1 LAGKHNNERGNVAM
15 QFKKLIG
22 AAVVAGL
29 VGQSAI
35 MPQVANAGS
44 HGDFYKGKTVTIVVR
59 SNPGGG
65 YDTYGRLI
73 ANHIGK
79 HIPGNPDVIVQNM
92 PGAGGI
98 VAANY
103 LDSQADQDGTVLAIF
118 DRGAAFTQR
127 VGKEGVAY
135 DVSKWN
141 LLGSAT
147 GEAYAYVA
155 AKDAPFNSLSELK
168 ALSDNQKFSATGPG
182 SDSYTYT
189 ELLQNAGMPVKLI
202 SGYVGTQ
209 EKLLAIIRGEVQGTA
224 GSFGSIAEQAEA
236 EGLKVIGLLGNVP
249 SRPELQQLANFMPD
263 SQMPTMAVAVAPLA
277 AGRPFATTPNVPA
290 DRVKILQDAFAAA
303 LKDPELIAEAEKA
316 GRPLDYM
323 GPKDL
328 ADLYAN
334 ILAAS
339 DDVIKKFTETPAE
352 KVTAKLDEVG
362 KKGKVI
368 TFQGKKGQ
376 VSSAISKSRTKITI
390 GGKDAKRGK
399 LKAGMECAVEY
410 NPGHEEREASKV
422 DCK

>member
-1 LAGKHNNERGNVAM
+1 M
-15 QFKKLIG
+15 QFKKLMW
-22 AAVVAGL
+22 AAIVAGL
-29 VGQSAI
+29 VGQTTIISS
-35 MPQVANAGS
+35 VVNAGS
-44 HGDFYKGKTVTIVVR
+44 HADFYKGKTITVVVR
-59 SNPGGG
+59 SSPGGG

-103 LDSQADQDGTVLAIF
+103 LNSQASQDGTVIAIF

-127 VGKEGVAY
+127 IGKEGVAY

-155 AKDAPFNSLSELK
+155 AKDAPFNNLKELK
-168 ALSDNQKFSATGPG
+168 ALSNNQKFSATGPG

-224 GSFGSIAEQAEA
+224 GSFGSIAEQAES
-236 EGLKVIGLLGNVP
+236 EGLKIIGLLGSVP
-249 SRPELQQLANFMPD
+249 ARPELQQLADFMPD
-263 SQMPTMAVAVAPLA
+263 SQMPTMAVAVAPLS

-290 DRVKILQDAFAAA
+290 DRVKILQDAFSAA
-303 LKDPELIAEAEKA
+303 LSDPELLAEAKKA
-316 GRPLDYM
+316 GRPIDYM
-323 GPKDL
+323 GPGDL
-328 ADLYAN
+328 AKLYGD

-339 DDVIKKFTETPAE
+339 DAVIKKFTDTPVE

-362 KKGKVI
+362 KKGKKI
-368 TFQGKKGQ
+368 KFKGKKGQ
-376 VSSAISKSRTKITI
+376 ISSSISKSRTKVTI
-390 GGKDAKRGK
+390 GGKDAKRGD
-399 LKAGMECAVEY
+399 LKTGMDCTIEY
-410 NPGHEEREASKV
+410 NPGHEKREAKLV
-422 DCK
+422 ACK

>member
-1 LAGKHNNERGNVAM
+1 MIMQIRKLLGTVAV
-15 QFKKLIG
+15 
-22 AAVVAGL
+22 AAVI
-29 VGQSAI
+29 GQAAI
-35 MPQVANAGS
+35 TATNVEAGS
-44 HGDFYKGKTVTIVVR
+44 HGDFYKGKTITIIVR
-59 SNPGGG
+59 SGPGGG

-73 ANHIGK
+73 GNHIGK

-103 LDSQADQDGTVLAIF
+103 LNSQGRQDGTVIAIF

-135 DVSKWN
+135 DVTKWN

-168 ALSDNQKFSATGPG
+168 ALGEEQKFSATGPG

-224 GSFGSIAEQAEA
+224 GSFGSIAEQAES
-236 EGLKVIGLLGNVP
+236 EGLKVIGLLGKVP
-249 SRPELQQLANFMPD
+249 SRPDLEQLSSFIPD
-263 SQMPTMAVAVAPLA
+263 NQKPTLAVAVAPLA
-277 AGRPFATTPNVPA
+277 AGRPFATTPGVPA
-290 DRVKILQDAFAAA
+290 DRVKILQNAFEKA
-303 LKDPELIAEAEKA
+303 LKDPALIAEAAKSD
-316 GRPLDYM
+316 RPIDYM
-323 GPKDL
+323 NAADL
-328 ADLYAN
+328 ATLYKD

-339 DDVIKKFTETPAE
+339 DEVIAKFSEVPST

-368 TFQGKKGQ
+368 KFQGKGSQ
-376 VSSAISKSRTKITI
+376 VSSSISKSRTNITI
-390 GGKDAKRGK
+390 GGKSAKRSK
-399 LKAGMECAVEY
+399 LKAGLDCTIEY
-410 NPGHEEREASKV
+410 NPGNAENEASV
-422 DCK
+422 VNCK

>member
-1 LAGKHNNERGNVAM
+1 
-15 QFKKLIG
+15 
-22 AAVVAGL
+22 
-29 VGQSAI
+29 
-35 MPQVANAGS
+35 
-44 HGDFYKGKTVTIVVR
+44 
-59 SNPGGG
+59 
-65 YDTYGRLI
+65 
-73 ANHIGK
+73 
-79 HIPGNPDVIVQNM
+79 M

>member
-1 LAGKHNNERGNVAM
+1 M

-29 VGQSAI
+29 VGQAAI
-35 MPQVANAGS
+35 TSPVATAGS
-44 HGDFYKGKTVTIVVR
+44 HGDFYKGKTITIVVR

-79 HIPGNPDVIVQNM
+79 HIPGNPDIIVQNM

-103 LDSQADQDGTVLAIF
+103 LDSQADQAGTVLAIF

-168 ALSDNQKFSATGPG
+168 ALAEVQKFSATGPG

-209 EKLLAIIRGEVQGTA
+209 EKLLAIIRGEVEGTA

-236 EGLKVIGLLGNVP
+236 EGLKVIGVLGSVP
-249 SRPELQQLANFMPD
+249 SRPGLQQLADFMPD
-263 SQMPTMAVAVAPLA
+263 NQMPTMAVAVAPLA

-303 LKDPELIAEAEKA
+303 MKDPELLAEAEKA
-316 GRPLDYM
+316 GRQVDYM

-339 DDVIKKFTETPAE
+339 DDVIKKFTETPVE

-376 VSSAISKSRTKITI
+376 ISSSISKSRTKVSI
-390 GGKDAKRGK
+390 GGKEAKRSK
-399 LKAGMECAVEY
+399 LQAGMECAIEY

>member
-1 LAGKHNNERGNVAM
+1 ML
-15 QFKKLIG
+15 FKKLIG
-22 AAVVAGL
+22 AAMIAGL
-29 VGQSAI
+29 IGPTALMSSIAI
-35 MPQVANAGS
+35 AGS
-44 HGDFYKGKTVTIVVR
+44 HSDFYKGKTITIVVR

-103 LDSQADQDGTVLAIF
+103 LNSQADQDGTVLAIF

-155 AKDAPFNSLSELK
+155 AKDAPFDSLSELK
-168 ALSDNQKFSATGPG
+168 ALSDEQKFSATGPG

-224 GSFGSIAEQAEA
+224 GSFGSIAEQAES
-236 EGLKVIGLLGNVP
+236 EGLKVIGLLGSVP
-249 SRPELQQLANFMPD
+249 ARPELQQLADFMPD
-263 SQMPTMAVAVAPLA
+263 NQMPTMAVAVAPLA
-277 AGRPFATTPNVPA
+277 AGRPFSTTPNVPA
-290 DRVKILQDAFAAA
+290 DRVKILQEAFAAA
-303 LKDPELIAEAEKA
+303 LTDPALLAEAEKS
-316 GRPLDYM
+316 GRPIDYM
-323 GPKDL
+323 GPEAL
-328 ADLYAN
+328 ATLYGN

-339 DDVIKKFTETPAE
+339 DEVIAKFTETPVE

-368 TFQGKKGQ
+368 KFQGKGAQ
-376 VSSAISKSRTKITI
+376 VSSSISKSRTKITI
-390 GGKDAKRGK
+390 AGKESKRSN
-399 LKAGMECAVEY
+399 LKAGMDCTVEF

>member
-1 LAGKHNNERGNVAM
+1 M
-15 QFKKLIG
+15 QIKKLLS

-29 VGQSAI
+29 VGQAAI
-35 MPQVANAGS
+35 MSQAANAGS
-44 HGDFYKGKTVTIVVR
+44 HGDFYKGKTITVVVR

-127 VGKEGVAY
+127 VGKEGVNY

-168 ALSDNQKFSATGPG
+168 ALSEEQKFSATGPG

-236 EGLKVIGLLGNVP
+236 EGLKVVGLLGSVP
-249 SRPELQQLANFMPD
+249 SRPELQQLAEFMPD

-303 LKDPELIAEAEKA
+303 LKDPALLAEAEKA
-316 GRPLDYM
+316 GRPIDYM
-323 GPKDL
+323 GPQDL
-328 ADLYAN
+328 AELYGN

-339 DDVIKKFTETPAE
+339 DEVIKKFTETPVE
-352 KVTAKLDEVG
+352 KVTAKLEEVG
-362 KKGKVI
+362 KKGKKI
-368 TFQGKKGQ
+368 KFQGKKGQ
-376 VSSAISKSRTKITI
+376 VSSSISKSRTTVKI
-390 GGKDAKRGK
+390 GGEKSKRGN
-399 LKAGMECAVEY
+399 LKVGMECTIEY
-410 NPGHEEREASKV
+410 NPGHEKREAKLV

>member
-1 LAGKHNNERGNVAM
+1 M

-29 VGQSAI
+29 VGQAAI
-35 MPQVANAGS
+35 MSQVVNAGS
-44 HGDFYKGKTVTIVVR
+44 HGDFYKGKTITLVVR
-59 SNPGGG
+59 SGPGGG
-65 YDTYGRLI
+65 YDQYGRLV

-79 HIPGNPDVIVQNM
+79 HIPGNPNVIVQNM

-103 LDSQADQDGTVLAIF
+103 LDSQADQDGTVIAIF

-135 DVSKWN
+135 DVTKWN

-155 AKDAPFNSLSELK
+155 AKDAPFNNLSELK
-168 ALSDNQKFSATGPG
+168 GLSEEQKFSATGPG

-224 GSFGSIAEQAEA
+224 GSFGSIAEQAES
-236 EGLKVIGLLGNVP
+236 EGLKIVGLLGKVP
-249 SRPELQQLANFMPD
+249 SRPDLEQLATFMPD
-263 SQMPTMAVAVAPLA
+263 NQKPTLAVAVAPLA

-290 DRVKILQDAFAAA
+290 DRVKILQDAFAKA
-303 LKDPELIAEAEKA
+303 LSDPELLAEAKKA
-316 GRPLDYM
+316 DRPIDFM
-323 GPKDL
+323 PAGE
-328 ADLYAN
+328 
-334 ILAAS
+334 LAALYKDILSAS
-339 DDVIKKFTETPAE
+339 DEVIAKFSETPST
-352 KVTAKLDEVG
+352 KITAKLDAVED
-362 KKGKVI
+362 KGKLI
-368 TFQGKKGQ
+368 KFQGTGAQ
-376 VSSAISKSRTKITI
+376 VASAISKSRTKITI
-390 GGKDAKRGK
+390 GGKEADRKA
-399 LKAGMECAVEY
+399 LKAGLDCTIEY
-410 NPGHEEREASKV
+410 NPGNAENEASKV

>member
-1 LAGKHNNERGNVAM
+1 M

-65 YDTYGRLI
+65 YATYGRLI

>member
-1 LAGKHNNERGNVAM
+1 M

-29 VGQSAI
+29 VGHAAI
-35 MPQVANAGS
+35 MSQVANAGS
-44 HGDFYKGKTVTIVVR
+44 HGDFYKGKTITIVVR
-59 SNPGGG
+59 SGPGGG
-65 YDTYGRLI
+65 YDTYGRLV

-79 HIPGNPDVIVQNM
+79 HIPGNPNVIVQNM

-103 LDSQADQDGTVLAIF
+103 LDSQADRDGTVIAIF

-135 DVSKWN
+135 DVTKWN

-168 ALSDNQKFSATGPG
+168 GLSDEQKFSATGPG

-224 GSFGSIAEQAEA
+224 GSFGSIAEQAES
-236 EGLKVIGLLGNVP
+236 EGLKVVGLLGKVP
-249 SRPELQQLANFMPD
+249 SRPDLEQLASFMPD
-263 SQMPTMAVAVAPLA
+263 NQKPTLAVAVAPLA

-290 DRVKILQDAFAAA
+290 DRVKILQDAFAKA
-303 LKDPELIAEAEKA
+303 LSDPELLAEAKKA
-316 GRPLDYM
+316 DRPIDFMPADELAALY
-323 GPKDL
+323 KD
-328 ADLYAN
+328 

-339 DDVIKKFTETPAE
+339 DEVIAKFSETPST
-352 KVTAKLDEVG
+352 KVTAKLDAVED
-362 KKGKVI
+362 KGKLI
-368 TFQGKKGQ
+368 KFQGKGAQ
-376 VSSAISKSRTKITI
+376 VASSISKSRTKITI
-390 GGKDAKRGK
+390 GGKESKRSK
-399 LKAGMECAVEY
+399 LKAGLDCTIEY
-410 NPGHEEREASKV
+410 NPGHAENEASKV

>member
-1 LAGKHNNERGNVAM
+1 M

-29 VGQSAI
+29 IGQGATVS
-35 MPQVANAGS
+35 QVVNAGS
-44 HGDFYKGKTVTIVVR
+44 HGDFYKGKTITLVVR
-59 SNPGGG
+59 SGPGGG
-65 YDTYGRLI
+65 YDQYGRLV

-79 HIPGNPDVIVQNM
+79 HIPGNPNVIVQNM

-103 LDSQADQDGTVLAIF
+103 LDSQADQDGTVIAIF

-135 DVSKWN
+135 DVTKWN

-155 AKDAPFNSLSELK
+155 AKDAPFNNLSELK
-168 ALSDNQKFSATGPG
+168 GLSEEQKFSATGPG

-224 GSFGSIAEQAEA
+224 GSFGSIAEQAES
-236 EGLKVIGLLGNVP
+236 EGLKIVGLLGKVP
-249 SRPELQQLANFMPD
+249 SRPDLEQLATFIPD
-263 SQMPTMAVAVAPLA
+263 NQKPTLAVAVAPLA

-290 DRVKILQDAFAAA
+290 DRVKILQDAFAKA
-303 LKDPELIAEAEKA
+303 LSDPELLAEAKKA
-316 GRPLDYM
+316 DRPIDFM
-323 GPKDL
+323 PAGE
-328 ADLYAN
+328 
-334 ILAAS
+334 LAALYKDILSAS
-339 DDVIKKFTETPAE
+339 DEVIAKFSETPST
-352 KVTAKLDEVG
+352 KITAKLDAVED
-362 KKGKVI
+362 KGKLI
-368 TFQGKKGQ
+368 KFQGTGAQ
-376 VSSAISKSRTKITI
+376 VASAISKSRTKITI
-390 GGKDAKRGK
+390 GGKEADRKA
-399 LKAGMECAVEY
+399 LKAGLDCTIEY
-410 NPGHEEREASKV
+410 NPGNAENEASKV
-422 DCK
+422 DCQ

>member
-1 LAGKHNNERGNVAM
+1 M

>member
-1 LAGKHNNERGNVAM
+1 M
-15 QFKKLIG
+15 QFKKLVG

-29 VGQSAI
+29 VGQAALMS
-35 MPQVANAGS
+35 QVASAGS
-44 HGDFYKGKTVTIVVR
+44 HGDFYKGKTITIVVR
-59 SNPGGG
+59 SGPGGG
-65 YDTYGRLI
+65 YDQYGRLV

-79 HIPGNPDVIVQNM
+79 HIPGNPNVIVQNM

-103 LDSQADQDGTVLAIF
+103 LDSQADQDGTVIAIF

-135 DVSKWN
+135 DVTKWN

-155 AKDAPFNSLSELK
+155 AKDAPFNNLSELK
-168 ALSDNQKFSATGPG
+168 GLSEEQKFSATGPG

-224 GSFGSIAEQAEA
+224 GSFGSIAEQAES
-236 EGLKVIGLLGNVP
+236 EGLKIVGLLGKVP
-249 SRPELQQLANFMPD
+249 SRPDLEQLSTFIPAN
-263 SQMPTMAVAVAPLA
+263 QKPTLAVAVAPLA

-290 DRVKILQDAFAAA
+290 DRVKILQNAFAKA
-303 LKDPELIAEAEKA
+303 LADPELLAEAKKA
-316 GRPLDYM
+316 DRPIDFM
-323 GPKDL
+323 P
-328 ADLYAN
+328 ADE
-334 ILAAS
+334 LAALYKDILSAS
-339 DDVIKKFTETPAE
+339 DEVIAKFSETPST
-352 KVTAKLDEVG
+352 KVTAKLDAVED
-362 KKGKVI
+362 KGKLI
-368 TFQGKKGQ
+368 KFPGTGAQ
-376 VSSAISKSRTKITI
+376 VASAISKSRTKITI
-390 GGKDAKRGK
+390 GGKEADRKN
-399 LKAGMECAVEY
+399 LKAGMDCTIEY
-410 NPGHEEREASKV
+410 NPGNAENEASKV

>member
-1 LAGKHNNERGNVAM
+1 M

-127 VGKEGVAY
+127 VGKESVAY

>member
-1 LAGKHNNERGNVAM
+1 M
-15 QFKKLIG
+15 QLKKLVG

-29 VGQSAI
+29 IGQAAI
-35 MPQVANAGS
+35 VSQVANAGS

-127 VGKEGVAY
+127 VGKEGVNY

-168 ALSDNQKFSATGPG
+168 ALSEE
-182 SDSYTYT
+182 Y
-189 ELLQNAGMPVKLI
+189 
-202 SGYVGTQ
+202 
-209 EKLLAIIRGEVQGTA
+209 R
-224 GSFGSIAEQAEA
+224 
-236 EGLKVIGLLGNVP
+236 
-249 SRPELQQLANFMPD
+249 
-263 SQMPTMAVAVAPLA
+263 
-277 AGRPFATTPNVPA
+277 
-290 DRVKILQDAFAAA
+290 
-303 LKDPELIAEAEKA
+303 
-316 GRPLDYM
+316 
-323 GPKDL
+323 
-328 ADLYAN
+328 
-334 ILAAS
+334 
-339 DDVIKKFTETPAE
+339 
-352 KVTAKLDEVG
+352 
-362 KKGKVI
+362 
-368 TFQGKKGQ
+368 
-376 VSSAISKSRTKITI
+376 SSAPPDPALTPILTQSSCRTR
-390 GGKDAKRGK
+390 A
-399 LKAGMECAVEY
+399 CQ
-410 NPGHEEREASKV
+410 SS
-422 DCK
+422 